1 MKVRLLNV
9 VCLCCLLLASCN
21 SQDDVSNGLGQIE
34 TNVSN
39 LQSAMS
45 ALQKAYDD
53 GKNVKSIT
61 PLGEKVGGWEILFSD
76 NTLIRLQNGQDGR
89 DTEAGI
95 DEEDDADDT
104 DNVTPYLFVD
114 QDGYWCISYDNSQ
127 NFTHLMNNDGDYI
140 KAQGEKGDKGD
151 EGMSIRVTIDA
162 DDFYIYELYKLSDPT
177 NVIETIDTPYN
188 TNPSHLIYGIMED
201 DVAHTMSLTMQNGK
215 TYTFDKV
222 YNTPTSI
229 AILTN
234 RILIGD
240 GTTQAF
246 EFRVNP
252 SNATF
257 NYDVTSDDCE
267 IELDLV
273 GQTRS
278 ADSYVTVPT
287 NYKLTKV
294 EQVYTEAGALKT
306 GQYRAYITDQNLS
319 NDYDD
324 QVTLV
329 LTVTNDNGEKIQL
342 SSSSMQIKY
351 SSSLFTE
358 FKFLKAEN
366 DKVLEDV
373 ECIIDGSNITLSTP
387 FILDKTKL
395 VANYKTNGKKVFV
408 GSDEQENGVT
418 INDFSTPVKYTV
430 VSEDGEKNVYTV
442 TVKNS
447 ELPVVYIDT
456 KDGAAIVSK
465 EDWLKKTA
473 IKIIKEDGSID
484 YEDNSLQIRG
494 RGNTTWRMP
503 KKPYALKLDSKH
515 EILGMP
521 EHKRWVL
528 LANWQDR
535 TLLRNDVA
543 FQISKQTCMDWTPR
557 GKFVEV
563 VLNGK
568 HIGNYYLCEQIKVGA
583 NRVNITEMEETDI
596 AGDEVTGGYLVELD
610 NHYDEVNQFMSAT
623 KNLPY
628 LFKDPDEDVMQPEQ
642 FSYFQKYINKLEKMM
657 YADDWL
663 TKRKYAKHMDLNTFA
678 DWWFVHELAHN
689 REPNGPRS
697 CYMHKD
703 RLGVLKA
710 GPVWDFDRNTFVPVT
725 SFAVKKAIYY
735 ERLFQDPAFVKIVK
749 KRWKVVKPQFDQIA
763 DYIRTT
769 AAKTRVSN
777 EINIGLWPIYTTH
790 NGDETMSFDES
801 IDRMVSAYET
811 RLAMLD
817 RKIKSW

>member
-1 MKVRLLNV
+1 MKIRVLNV
-9 VCLCCLLLASCN
+9 VCLCCILLASCN
-21 SQDDVSNGLGQIE
+21 SQDDVNNGVGPLE
-34 TNVSN
+34 TNVFD
-39 LQSAMS
+39 LQSAMD

-53 GKNVKSIT
+53 GKIIKSIT
-61 PLGEKVGGWEILFSD
+61 PVGEKAGGWEVLFSD
-76 NTLIRLQNGQDGR
+76 NTVIRFQNEKDEHGSEDV
-89 DTEAGI
+89 I
-95 DEEDDADDT
+95 DEEDDTNASDD
-104 DNVTPYLFVD
+104 VTPYLFVD
-114 QDGYWCISYDNSQ
+114 QDGYWCISYDNSHT
-127 NFTHLMNNDGDYI
+127 FTHLMDNDGDFI
-140 KAQGEKGDKGD
+140 KAQGKEVDKGD
-151 EGMSIRVTIDA
+151 EGMSIRMKNNAEDYYV
-162 DDFYIYELYKLSDPT
+162 YELYKTSNPT
-177 NVIETIDTPYN
+177 DVIETIASPYN
-188 TNPSHLIYGIMED
+188 TNPSHLICGIIED
-201 DVAHTMSLTMQNGK
+201 DVAHTMSLTMQNGQ

-234 RILIGD
+234 RILIGS
-240 GTTQAF
+240 GSTQTF

-267 IELDLV
+267 IEIDLV
-273 GQTRS
+273 GQTR
-278 ADSYVTVPT
+278 ATDSYVTVPA

-294 EQVYTEAGALKT
+294 EQVYTETGTLKT

-324 QVTLV
+324 QVSLV
-329 LTVTNDNGEKIQL
+329 LTVTNGNGERIQL
-342 SSSSMQIKY
+342 SSSSVQIK
-351 SSSLFTE
+351 SSCCLFTK
-358 FKFLKAEN
+358 FKFFKAEN

-373 ECIIDGSNITLSTP
+373 ECHIDGMNITLSTP

-395 VANYKTNGKKVFV
+395 VANYQTNGCKVFV
-408 GSDEQENGVT
+408 GNNEQENGVT
-418 INDFSTPVKYTV
+418 TNDFSNPVQYTV

-442 TVKNS
+442 TIKNS
-447 ELPVVYIDT
+447 ALPVVYIDT
-456 KDGAAIVSK
+456 KDGAEIVSK
-465 EDWLKKTA
+465 EDWLKKTT
-473 IKIIKEDGSID
+473 IKIINVDGSID
-484 YEDNSLQIRG
+484 YEDNSMQIRG

-543 FQISKQTCMDWTPR
+543 FQISKQTCLDWTPR

-568 HIGNYYLCEQIKVGA
+568 HVGNYYLCEQIKIGA
-583 NRVNITEMEETDI
+583 NRVNVSEMKETDI
-596 AGDEVTGGYLVELD
+596 IGDEVTGGYLVELD

-623 KNLPY
+623 RNLPY
-628 LFKDPDEDVMQPEQ
+628 LFKDPDEDVLQPEQ
-642 FSYFQKYINKLEKMM
+642 FSYFQNYINRMEEKM

-663 TKRKYAKHMDLNTFA
+663 TTHDYAAYMDLNTFA
-678 DWWFVHELAHN
+678 DWYFVHELSHN

-725 SFAVKKAIYY
+725 TTAVKNALYY
-735 ERLFQDPAFVKIVK
+735 GRLFQDPAFVKIVK
-749 KRWKVVKPQFDQIA
+749 KRWKVVKPQFEQIGN
-763 DYIRTT
+763 YIRDA

-777 EINIGLWPIYTTH
+777 EINISLWPISTTH
-790 NGDETMSFDES
+790 NGDESMSFDDS
-801 IDRMVSAYET
+801 IDRMISSYET
-811 RLAMLD
+811 RLARLNK
-817 RKIKSW
+817 RIKNM